1 MIRLTCP
8 CQSEST
14 FFGLT
19 PEYRLTLHRQI
30 FDLVYHG
37 NGGFTWDS
45 VYDMPVWLRIFYI
58 QRINEL
64 NDAQRKEHEKHAR
77 AAKSRAPRATPPR
90 TRK

>member
-1 MIRLTCP
+1 MIHLICNYP
-8 CQSEST
+8 LESA

-45 VYDMPVWLRIFYI
+45 VYEMPVWLRIFYI

-64 NDAQRKEHEKHAR
+64 NKSQRDESEKQMR
-77 AAKSRAPRATPPR
+77 AAKSKNPRATPPR
-90 TRK
+90 LK